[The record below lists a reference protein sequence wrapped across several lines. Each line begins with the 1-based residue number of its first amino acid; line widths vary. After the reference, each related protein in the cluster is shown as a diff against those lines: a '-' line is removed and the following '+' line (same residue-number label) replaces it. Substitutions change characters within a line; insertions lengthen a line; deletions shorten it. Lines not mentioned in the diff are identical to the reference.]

1 MNIGSVIYSMVAAN
15 ANLVTLIG
23 TRIYPEEAPMEATY
37 PYITYTKVNTNPTR
51 VKNLV
56 SPKDE
61 FKINF
66 FIYSKNYDTTNTV
79 GDALRV
85 ALDNKRGVYSN
96 VKVDWVIFEDEANG
110 DPIMEDKIY
119 WMVQDYMFKINNIK
133 QFLNSKY

>member
-1 MNIGSVIYSMVAAN
+1 MNIGNVIYSMVAAN

-23 TRIYPEEAPMEATY
+23 TRIYPEEAPMESTY

-66 FIYSKNYDTTNTV
+66 FIYSKNYDTTQNV
-79 GDALRV
+79 GDALRI

-96 VKVDWVIFEDEANG
+96 VNVDWVIFEDEANG

-119 WMVQDYMFKINNIK
+119 WMVQDYMFKINNV
-133 QFLNSKY
+133 

>member
-1 MNIGSVIYSMVAAN
+1 
-15 ANLVTLIG
+15 
-23 TRIYPEEAPMEATY
+23 MEAIY
-37 PYITYTKVNTNPTR
+37 PYITYTKTNTNPTR

-79 GDALRV
+79 ADALRV
-85 ALDNKRGVYSN
+85 ALDNNRGTYAN
-96 VKVDWVIFEDEANG
+96 VNVDWVIFEDEANG

-119 WMVQDYMFKINNIK
+119 WMVQDYFFKINNV
-133 QFLNSKY
+133 

>member
-1 MNIGSVIYSMVAAN
+1 MNIGNVIYSMVAAN

-66 FIYSKNYDTTNTV
+66 FIYSKNYDTSQNV
-79 GDALRV
+79 GDALRI
-85 ALDNKRGVYSN
+85 ALDNKKGVYSN
-96 VKVDWVIFEDEANG
+96 VNVDWVIFEDEANG

-119 WMVQDYMFKINNIK
+119 WMVQDYMFKINNV
-133 QFLNSKY
+133 

>member
-1 MNIGSVIYSMVAAN
+1 MNIGNVIYSMVAAN

-66 FIYSKNYDTTNTV
+66 FIYSKNYDTTQNV
-79 GDALRV
+79 GDALRI
-85 ALDNKRGVYSN
+85 ALDNKKGVYSN
-96 VKVDWVIFEDEANG
+96 VNVDWVIFEDEANG

-119 WMVQDYMFKINNIK
+119 WMVQDYMFKINNV
-133 QFLNSKY
+133 

>member
-1 MNIGSVIYSMVAAN
+1 MNIGNVIYSMVAAN
-15 ANLVTLIG
+15 ADLVTLIG

-66 FIYSKNYDTTNTV
+66 FIYSKNYDTTNIV

-119 WMVQDYMFKINNIK
+119 WMVQDYMFKINNI
-133 QFLNSKY
+133 

>member
-1 MNIGSVIYSMVAAN
+1 MNIGNVIYSMVAAN
-15 ANLVTLIG
+15 ADLVTLIG

-96 VKVDWVIFEDEANG
+96 VNVDWVIFEDEANG

-119 WMVQDYMFKINNIK
+119 WMVQDYMFKINNI
-133 QFLNSKY
+133 

>member
-1 MNIGSVIYSMVAAN
+1 MNIGNVIYSMVAAN

-37 PYITYTKVNTNPTR
+37 PYITYSKVNTNPTR

-66 FIYSKNYDTTNTV
+66 FIYSKNYDTTQNV
-79 GDALRV
+79 GDALRI

-96 VKVDWVIFEDEANG
+96 VNVDWVIFEDEANG

-119 WMVQDYMFKINNIK
+119 WMVQDYMFKINNI
-133 QFLNSKY
+133 

>member
-1 MNIGSVIYSMVAAN
+1 MNIGNVIYSMVAAN

-96 VKVDWVIFEDEANG
+96 VNVDWVIFEDEANG

-119 WMVQDYMFKINNIK
+119 WMVQDYMFKINNI
-133 QFLNSKY
+133 

>member
-1 MNIGSVIYSMVAAN
+1 MNIGNVIYSMVAAN
-15 ANLVTLIG
+15 ANLVALIG

-96 VKVDWVIFEDEANG
+96 VNVDWVIFEDEANG

-119 WMVQDYMFKINNIK
+119 WMVQDYMFKINNI
-133 QFLNSKY
+133 

>member
-1 MNIGSVIYSMVAAN
+1 MNIGNVIYAMVAAN
-15 ANLVTLIG
+15 ANLVSLIG
-23 TRIYPEEAPMEATY
+23 TRVYPEEAPMEATY
-37 PYITYTKVNTNPTR
+37 PYITYTKINTNPTR

-79 GDALRV
+79 ADALRV
-85 ALDNKRGVYSN
+85 ALDNNRGTYAN
-96 VKVDWVIFEDEANG
+96 VNVDWVIFEDEANG

-119 WMVQDYMFKINNIK
+119 WMVQDYFFKINNV
-133 QFLNSKY
+133 

>member
-1 MNIGSVIYSMVAAN
+1 MNIGNVIYSMVAAN

-110 DPIMEDKIY
+110 DPIMEEKIY
-119 WMVQDYMFKINNIK
+119 WMVQDLSLKHI
-133 QFLNSKY
+133 

>member
-1 MNIGSVIYSMVAAN
+1 MNIGNVIYAMVAEN
-15 ANLVTLIG
+15 ANLVSLVG
-23 TRIYPEEAPMEATY
+23 TRVYPEEAPMEAIY
-37 PYITYTKVNTNPTR
+37 PYITYTKTNTNPTK

-79 GDALRV
+79 ADALRV
-85 ALDNKRGVYSN
+85 ALDNKRGVYAN
-96 VKVDWVIFEDEANG
+96 INVDWVIFEDEANG

-119 WMVQDYMFKINNIK
+119 WMVQDYFFKINNV
-133 QFLNSKY
+133 

>member
-1 MNIGSVIYSMVAAN
+1 MNIGNVIYAMVVAN
-15 ANLVTLIG
+15 ANLVSLIG
-23 TRIYPEEAPMEATY
+23 TRVYPEEAPMEATY
-37 PYITYTKVNTNPTR
+37 PYITYTKTNTNPTR

-79 GDALRV
+79 ADALRV
-85 ALDNKRGVYSN
+85 ALDNNRGTYAN
-96 VKVDWVIFEDEANG
+96 VNVDWVIFEDEANG

-119 WMVQDYMFKINNIK
+119 WMVQDYFFKINNV
-133 QFLNSKY
+133 

>member
-1 MNIGSVIYSMVAAN
+1 MNIGNVIYSMVAAN

-66 FIYSKNYDTTNTV
+66 FIYSKNYDTTQNV
-79 GDALRV
+79 GDALRI

-96 VKVDWVIFEDEANG
+96 VNVDWVIFEDEANG

-119 WMVQDYMFKINNIK
+119 WMVQDYMFKINNI
-133 QFLNSKY
+133 

>member
-1 MNIGSVIYSMVAAN
+1 MNIGNVIYAMVAAN
-15 ANLVTLIG
+15 ANLISLIG
-23 TRIYPEEAPMEATY
+23 TRVYPEEAPMEATY
-37 PYITYTKVNTNPTR
+37 PYITYTKTNTNPTR

-79 GDALRV
+79 ADALRV
-85 ALDNKRGVYSN
+85 ALDNKRGTYAN
-96 VKVDWVIFEDEANG
+96 VNVDWVIFEDEANG

-119 WMVQDYMFKINNIK
+119 WMVQDYFFKINNV
-133 QFLNSKY
+133 

>member
-1 MNIGSVIYSMVAAN
+1 MNIGNVIYAMVAAN
-15 ANLVTLIG
+15 ANLVSLIG
-23 TRIYPEEAPMEATY
+23 TRVYPEEAPMEATY
-37 PYITYTKVNTNPTR
+37 PYITYTKTNTNPTR

-79 GDALRV
+79 ADALRV
-85 ALDNKRGVYSN
+85 ALDNNRGTYAN
-96 VKVDWVIFEDEANG
+96 VNVDWVIFEDEANG

-119 WMVQDYMFKINNIK
+119 WMVQDYFFKINNV
-133 QFLNSKY
+133 